1 MGRESK
7 GLGWGGNE
15 MLESA
20 WGEQG
25 QDQEGS
31 ESGVGKT
38 REACAG
44 MLSDMIVVGAI
55 LCRAGVQKQA
65 VHNWATRQEQNGL
78 RRSRE

>member
-1 MGRESK
+1 MGSRESK

-15 MLESA
+15 MRASA

-31 ESGVGKT
+31 ESGVGRT
-38 REACAG
+38 RGACAD

-55 LCRAGVQKQA
+55 LCRTGVQRQA
-65 VHNWATRQEQNGL
+65 VHNMARKD
-78 RRSRE
+78 